1 MIDVYQATTQMTD
14 ESDQTYPFTINTLLD
29 QALGPGLLRRVH
41 REHAHRQRL
50 EPAARTRSSPRRR
63 RAACRSSRRGRCSTW
78 LDGRNESSFDSIS
91 WSGNKLSFSV
101 THAAGANGLRG
112 MVPTSS
118 SVGDLSSIT
127 RNGTAVPTT
136 AQTIKGAEY
145 AFFDAA
151 AGNYEAIYAVD
162 ETPPAISNVQTS
174 DRSTGTATITWQTDE
189 PADSRV
195 DYGTSPSTLGSHE
208 SDSALTTSHSIH
220 LTGLAPN
227 TTYYYRATSTDAA
240 SNSSTE
246 PEPPAAPGSFGTPGA
261 SFTDTTVSDF
271 GAGTLDPNAY
281 VSLTEDGEVILK
293 PSEGQEFSGG
303 PGLPSGWSSATWE
316 SEGGG
321 AGGSATVSGG
331 SLHVDGAMSGT
342 TSAFGAGRSL
352 EFVATFGAAAFQH
365 VAFTDNFQSVWAMF
379 STRLST
385 SGQLYAST
393 NTGTTIDT
401 PVGTPG
407 QYVGSA
413 HRYRIQWEPGE
424 VKYFIDGSLVHTDSA
439 SFATNLNVAASDF
452 NSGGPELSV
461 AWLHLSPYPST
472 ATFNSRVFDAG
483 QAVDWDGIDWNAS
496 TPTGTGVAVS
506 VRTGETPTPDG
517 SWGAFTT
524 IPTSGGDI
532 PGTSRYVQY
541 RAVLSSSD
549 ASVTPALNEVTVNG
563 TQLPP
568 APGAP
573 TITGTQPTS
582 PSSQNNPKVVGT
594 VGSGSPTQVKIFENA
609 TCSGTATATG
619 TVAEFTGQGIEVT
632 VPSDSVTSLSAKA
645 IGAGGESACSE
656 GIGYREDSTPPDTQ
670 ITSHPTTPS
679 NSSGASFSFSG
690 SDSGSGVASFECRLD
705 AGSFAAC
712 TSPKQYSGLADGS
725 HSFEVRAKDQAGN
738 LDASPASFAWTIDTA
753 APDTQITAHPADPSS
768 SANASFAF
776 SGSDS
781 GSGVASFQCRRDS
794 SSAADWEACS
804 SEKTYPAL
812 ADGSHSF
819 EVRAVDQ
826 AGNLDPTPAS
836 FTWTIDTLAPDTQ
849 ITGHPAE
856 SSSSA
861 NASFSFSGSD
871 GGSGVASFECRL
883 DSGAFAACTS
893 PKQYSG
899 LADGSHSFEVR
910 AKDQAGNLDA
920 SPASFAWTIDTTAP
934 DTQLL
939 THPAS
944 PTSSTGASFS
954 FSGSDG
960 GSGVASFEC
969 RLDAG
974 SFAACTS
981 PKEYSGLADGSHSF
995 EVRAKD
1001 QAGNLDASPASF
1013 TWTID
1018 TAAPDTQIT
1027 AHPADLSGRAL
1038 PPSAS
1043 RAATAARASPR
1054 SNAGSTPAPLP
1065 PAPRRSNTA
1074 ASPTA
1079 PTASKCGPRIRPATS
1094 TPARRAS
1101 PGRSTPPPPT
1111 PRSPPIRRISRA

>member
-1 MIDVYQATTQMTD
+1 M
-14 ESDQTYPFTINTLLD
+14 
-29 QALGPGLLRRVH
+29 
-41 REHAHRQRL
+41 
-50 EPAARTRSSPRRR
+50 
-63 RAACRSSRRGRCSTW
+63 
-78 LDGRNESSFDSIS
+78 
-91 WSGNKLSFSV
+91 
-101 THAAGANGLRG
+101 
-112 MVPTSS
+112 
-118 SVGDLSSIT
+118 
-127 RNGTAVPTT
+127 PTT

-174 DRSTGTATITWQTDE
+174 VPGTGTATITWQTDE

-331 SLHVDGAMSGT
+331 SLHVDGAMAGT

-496 TPTGTGVAVS
+496 TPTGTGVAIS

-517 SWGAFTT
+517 SWSAFTT

-549 ASVTPALNEVTVNG
+549 ASVTPALNEVTLNG

-609 TCSGTATATG
+609 TCSGTATDNG
-619 TVAEFTGQGIEVT
+619 HRRRIHRHRNR
-632 VPSDSVTSLSAKA
+632 S
-645 IGAGGESACSE
+645 
-656 GIGYREDSTPPDTQ
+656 
-670 ITSHPTTPS
+670 
-679 NSSGASFSFSG
+679 
-690 SDSGSGVASFECRLD
+690 
-705 AGSFAAC
+705 
-712 TSPKQYSGLADGS
+712 DGS
-725 HSFEVRAKDQAGN
+725 HRFRDLFERKGDRRRWRIGLLRQHQLPRG
-738 LDASPASFAWTIDTA
+738 LD
-753 APDTQITAHPADPSS
+753 
-768 SANASFAF
+768 
-776 SGSDS
+776 
-781 GSGVASFQCRRDS
+781 RR
-794 SSAADWEACS
+794 
-804 SEKTYPAL
+804 
-812 ADGSHSF
+812 
-819 EVRAVDQ
+819 
-826 AGNLDPTPAS
+826 
-836 FTWTIDTLAPDTQ
+836 
-849 ITGHPAE
+849 
-856 SSSSA
+856 
-861 NASFSFSGSD
+861 
-871 GGSGVASFECRL
+871 
-883 DSGAFAACTS
+883 
-893 PKQYSG
+893 
-899 LADGSHSFEVR
+899 
-910 AKDQAGNLDA
+910 
-920 SPASFAWTIDTTAP
+920 
-934 DTQLL
+934 
-939 THPAS
+939 
-944 PTSSTGASFS
+944 
-954 FSGSDG
+954 
-960 GSGVASFEC
+960 
-969 RLDAG
+969 
-974 SFAACTS
+974 
-981 PKEYSGLADGSHSF
+981 
-995 EVRAKD
+995 
-1001 QAGNLDASPASF
+1001 
-1013 TWTID
+1013 
-1018 TAAPDTQIT
+1018 
-1027 AHPADLSGRAL
+1027 
-1038 PPSAS
+1038 
-1043 RAATAARASPR
+1043 
-1054 SNAGSTPAPLP
+1054 
-1065 PAPRRSNTA
+1065 
-1074 ASPTA
+1074 
-1079 PTASKCGPRIRPATS
+1079 
-1094 TPARRAS
+1094 
-1101 PGRSTPPPPT
+1101 PT
-1111 PRSPPIRRISRA
+1111 PRSPATRPA

>member
-1 MIDVYQATTQMTD
+1 M
-14 ESDQTYPFTINTLLD
+14 
-29 QALGPGLLRRVH
+29 
-41 REHAHRQRL
+41 
-50 EPAARTRSSPRRR
+50 PRRIR
-63 RAACRSSRRGRCSTW
+63 R
-78 LDGRNESSFDSIS
+78 
-91 WSGNKLSFSV
+91 
-101 THAAGANGLRG
+101 
-112 MVPTSS
+112 
-118 SVGDLSSIT
+118 
-127 RNGTAVPTT
+127 
-136 AQTIKGAEY
+136 
-145 AFFDAA
+145 
-151 AGNYEAIYAVD
+151 
-162 ETPPAISNVQTS
+162 
-174 DRSTGTATITWQTDE
+174 
-189 PADSRV
+189 
-195 DYGTSPSTLGSHE
+195 
-208 SDSALTTSHSIH
+208 
-220 LTGLAPN
+220 
-227 TTYYYRATSTDAA
+227 
-240 SNSSTE
+240 TE

-563 TQLPP
+563 TELPARSRRSDDHRNP
-568 APGAP
+568 AHQPLEPEQPEGGRDRGLRLADPGQDLRERDLQRHRDRNGDRRRIHRP
-573 TITGTQPTS
+573 RNRS
-582 PSSQNNPKVVGT
+582 DSSQRFRDLSERKGDRRRWRIGLLRRHRLPRGLDPARHPDHQPPNHPLEQQRRLLQLLGHRQRL
-594 VGSGSPTQVKIFENA
+594 GRGL
-609 TCSGTATATG
+609 
-619 TVAEFTGQGIEVT
+619 
-632 VPSDSVTSLSAKA
+632 VPMSA
-645 IGAGGESACSE
+645 
-656 GIGYREDSTPPDTQ
+656 R
-670 ITSHPTTPS
+670 
-679 NSSGASFSFSG
+679 
-690 SDSGSGVASFECRLD
+690 RR
-705 AGSFAAC
+705 SFAAC
-712 TSPKQYSGLADGS
+712 TSPKKYSGSPTAPTPSKSGQLTP
-725 HSFEVRAKDQAGN
+725 QAMQTRN
-738 LDASPASFAWTIDTA
+738 PASSTWTIDSG
-753 APDTQITAHPADPSS
+753 APHPIDSGPPALTNSS
-768 SANASFAF
+768 STSFTF
-776 SGSDS
+776 SGTDIG
-781 GSGVASFQCRRDS
+781 GSGVASFQCRARRRRLRSLHHTTGLFGTRRRLPYLRSPGGRPGRERRCEPRELDLEYRHHNTDNLDRLW
-794 SSAADWEACS
+794 AAVAERLCLGELHLLRHRHRRFGRGVVPMSPTTALPS
-804 SEKTYPAL
+804 LPAPAL
-812 ADGSHSF
+812 RPIRGSPTAPIPSKPARSTR
-819 EVRAVDQ
+819 RAMSD
-826 AGNLDPTPAS
+826 ATPAS
-836 FTWTIDTLAPDTQ
+836 STWT
-849 ITGHPAE
+849 
-856 SSSSA
+856 
-861 NASFSFSGSD
+861 
-871 GGSGVASFECRL
+871 V
-883 DSGAFAACTS
+883 
-893 PKQYSG
+893 
-899 LADGSHSFEVR
+899 
-910 AKDQAGNLDA
+910 
-920 SPASFAWTIDTTAP
+920 DTTAP
-934 DTQLL
+934 DTSSDR
-939 THPAS
+939 PGR
-944 PTSSTGASFS
+944 PTSSTA
-954 FSGSDG
+954 
-960 GSGVASFEC
+960 
-969 RLDAG
+969 
-974 SFAACTS
+974 
-981 PKEYSGLADGSHSF
+981 
-995 EVRAKD
+995 
-1001 QAGNLDASPASF
+1001 
-1013 TWTID
+1013 
-1018 TAAPDTQIT
+1018 
-1027 AHPADLSGRAL
+1027 

-1054 SNAGSTPAPLP
+1054 SNAGSTPPIL
-1065 PAPRRSNTA
+1065 RRLHLARRPTA

-1079 PTASKCGPRIRPATS
+1079 PTPSKSGPSDRPATS
-1094 TPARRAS
+1094 THGPAS
-1101 PGRSTPPPPT
+1101 STWTIDTSAPPH
-1111 PRSPPIRRISRA
+1111 PR